1 MYRRLVRTE
10 VRAALVA
17 VLIARTAVN
26 GGHRIV
32 YPFLPEIARGL
43 GVSLGTMG
51 LLLALRSLT
60 GLAAPLVP
68 GLSERLGRR
77 SLMIAACVG
86 TTGGCAVLAGAQAVP
101 AAAAGLVLAGLAKPA
116 FDIPMQ
122 GWFGARVP
130 YERRGRVLGTTEL
143 TWALSLLLAL
153 PAGFLIAATSW
164 RAPFVMIAI
173 LGLIGAAVV
182 ARLMA
187 GDRPTSRVRQTL
199 RFSPEVR
206 RILLVVLGFRIASE
220 LLFVVYG
227 TWLESD
233 FGLSV
238 AAIGVFTVVVVGGE
252 LIGEGSVAVFADRV
266 GLKRSILIG
275 LIGSGIVYACL
286 GLVGGALWA
295 AVLAVVA
302 WFILF
307 EVTIVAAIPFV
318 TGLAGDARERALA
331 LVATVS
337 VGAGGLA
344 AVAGPQLFR
353 IGGIAL
359 CGLVAAA
366 SVILAA
372 LVLARVP
379 SPTPAEVN
387 PRRTASGTPG

>member
-1 MYRRLVRTE
+1 MYQRLVRTE

-86 TTGGCAVLAGAQAVP
+86 TTSGCAVLAGAQAVP
-101 AAAAGLVLAGLAKPA
+101 AAAVGLVLAGLAKPA

-187 GDRPTSRVRQTL
+187 GDRPTNRVHQTL
-199 RFSPEVR
+199 HFSPEVR

-307 EVTIVAAIPFV
+307 EVTIVATFPFV

-353 IGGIAL
+353 IGGMAL

-366 SVILAA
+366 SVMLAA

-379 SPTPAEVN
+379 SPTPAELN

>member
-1 MYRRLVRTE
+1 MRTE

-43 GVSLGTMG
+43 GVSLATMG
-51 LLLALRSLT
+51 VLLALRSLT

-68 GLSERLGRR
+68 GLAERMGRR
-77 SLMIAACVG
+77 TLMVAACAS
-86 TTGGCAVLAGAQAVP
+86 TAAGCLVLAGANGVV
-101 AAAAGLVLAGLAKPA
+101 AAAVGLVLAGLAKPA

-164 RAPFVMIAI
+164 RAPFLLVAV
-173 LGLIGAAVV
+173 LAAGGALVV
-182 ARLMA
+182 VRLMA
-187 GDRPTSRVRQTL
+187 GDRPTHRVRQRL
-199 RFSPEVR
+199 QWSPSLR

-227 TWLESD
+227 SWLEVD

-238 AAIGVFTVVVVGGE
+238 AAIGVFTVIVVGGE
-252 LIGEGSVAVFADRV
+252 LIGEGAVAVFADRV
-266 GLKRSILIG
+266 GLKRSIMIG
-275 LIGSGIVYACL
+275 LIGSGVVYAAL
-286 GLVGGALWA
+286 GAVGGALWA

-307 EVTIVAAIPFV
+307 EITIVATIPFV
-318 TGLAGDARERALA
+318 TGLAGEARERALA

-344 AVAGPQLFR
+344 AIAGPQLFR
-353 IGGIAL
+353 VGGMAL

-366 SVILAA
+366 SVAA
-372 LVLARVP
+372 AAIVLAGVQ
-379 SPTPAEVN
+379 SPALGSAPD
-387 PRRTASGTPG
+387 

>member
-1 MYRRLVRTE
+1 VYRRLVRTE

-68 GLSERLGRR
+68 GISEHLGRR
-77 SLMIAACVG
+77 TLMVAACG
-86 TTGGCAVLAGAQAVP
+86 STAAGCLVLAGANGVV

-164 RAPFVMIAI
+164 RAPFLMVAA
-173 LGLIGAAVV
+173 LSAVGAVAVLQ
-182 ARLMA
+182 LMV
-187 GDRPTSRVRQTL
+187 GDRPPTRVRQQL
-199 RFSPEVR
+199 RWTR
-206 RILLVVLGFRIASE
+206 DLRMILLVVVGFRIASE

-227 TWLESD
+227 SWLEVD

-238 AAIGVFTVVVVGGE
+238 AAIGVFTVIVVGGE
-252 LIGEGSVAVFADRV
+252 LVGEGAVAIFADRV
-266 GLKRSILIG
+266 GLKRSIMI
-275 LIGSGIVYACL
+275 
-286 GLVGGALWA
+286 GLVGSAVVYASLGAVGGTLWA

-307 EVTIVAAIPFV
+307 EITIVATIPFV

-344 AVAGPQLFR
+344 AVAGPQLFSL
-353 IGGIAL
+353 GGMAL

-366 SVILAA
+366 SAASAAVILSRVRPPA
-372 LVLARVP
+372 LLG
-379 SPTPAEVN
+379 S
-387 PRRTASGTPG
+387 